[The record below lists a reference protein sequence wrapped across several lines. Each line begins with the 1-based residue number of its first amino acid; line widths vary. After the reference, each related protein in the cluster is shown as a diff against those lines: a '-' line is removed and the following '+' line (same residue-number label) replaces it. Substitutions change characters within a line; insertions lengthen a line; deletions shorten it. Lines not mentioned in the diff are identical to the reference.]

1 MMNIQWSRIARTGL
15 WLAVG
20 ILAGGVAAARFPGE
34 SGPGAAMAG
43 YCEHNVCSAGG
54 CKDTRPPVRSN
65 CNMLGV
71 GGCTNYP
78 CPPERP
84 FPELVNFAE
93 PENGRM
99 LMESGVPGLR
109 ALMDR
114 IRARRQYLQANQA
127 LETLAEM
134 ADRGWFWRDHIE
146 EGDWKGMYEI
156 ATAYLTASPLYLAGS
171 QRASTLTAAI
181 SLALAM
187 RESLLPEGDR
197 EALTEQ
203 VRQLVGNRDA
213 VLERVNGDSSLADQ
227 VIRHATELLGN

>member
-1 MMNIQWSRIARTGL
+1 MNIQWSRITRTAA

-20 ILAGGVAAARFPGE
+20 TLAGGAAAAGFPHERGPVAA
-34 SGPGAAMAG
+34 MTG

-65 CNMLGV
+65 CNMQEGV
-71 GGCTNYP
+71 GCTNYP

-93 PENGRM
+93 PESRRM

-114 IRARRQYLQANQA
+114 MGARQQYLQASRA

-134 ADRGWFWRDHIE
+134 ADRGWFWRDHVE
-146 EGDWKGMYEI
+146 AGDWKGMHEI
-156 ATAYLTASPLYLAGS
+156 AMAYLTSSPPYLDAS
-171 QRASTLTAAI
+171 QRAGTMMAAI
-181 SLALAM
+181 TLALAM
-187 RESLLPEGDR
+187 RDSLLPEQDR
-197 EALTEQ
+197 ESLTEQ
-203 VRQLVGNRDA
+203 VRQLVANRDD
-213 VLERVNGDSSLADQ
+213 LLGRLNGDSRLADQ
-227 VIRHATELLGN
+227 VIRHATELLGS

>member
-1 MMNIQWSRIARTGL
+1 MRIRWSRITRTAL
-15 WLAVG
+15 WLAAG

-34 SGPGAAMAG
+34 PGSGAAGTG

-71 GGCTNYP
+71 GGCANYP

-84 FPELVNFAE
+84 FPELVGFAG
-93 PENGRM
+93 PESGRM

-114 IRARRQYLQANQA
+114 IRSRQQYLQANHA

-134 ADRGWFWRDHIE
+134 AGRGWFWRDHVE

-156 ATAYLTASPLYLAGS
+156 ATAYLTASPPYLDAS
-171 QRASTLTAAI
+171 QRAGTLTAAI
-181 SLALAM
+181 TLALAM
-187 RESLLPEGDR
+187 RNSLLPEEDR
-197 EALTEQ
+197 ESLTEQ
-203 VRQLVGNRDA
+203 VRQLLANRDDLLA
-213 VLERVNGDSSLADQ
+213 RLNGDPSLAGE